1 MAEKAQIVE
10 LMTAQLAD
18 TLGLDVPRAAVVAA
32 LIDAAN
38 AAGGKDNITVVYV
51 QGPDFPDRIRTG
63 DTLPFTPTP
72 QLGDTRVPTSGR
84 PAATRETAWR
94 RLGSVIRRMLSFAA
108 SPGR

>member
-1 MAEKAQIVE
+1 MVTSVEIQRIVRTKA
-10 LMTAQLAD
+10 D
-18 TLGLDVPRAAVVAA
+18 DPAAVVAA

-63 DTLPFTPTP
+63 ETLPFTPTS
-72 QLGDTRVPTSGR
+72 LLADTRVPSPER
-84 PAATRETAWR
+84 PAATRESAWR
-94 RLGSVIRRMLSFAA
+94 RLGHVIRKMLPFAA